1 MGEGRSRNCD
11 LGSPCHYVGD
21 PSTRVV
27 SATGSSIPAK
37 RRRARFRRSDGEGST
52 ASWAGGQNRG
62 GRQNREEDGGNGT
75 LTLTKSSSV
84 TITGKPDK
92 VGSAS
97 GSGTGIM
104 SSNVFSPIQTLG
116 FGLKQILPKKD
127 PLSYLLRAFGPP
139 G

>member
-1 MGEGRSRNCD
+1 M
-11 LGSPCHYVGD
+11 
-21 PSTRVV
+21 
-27 SATGSSIPAK
+27 
-37 RRRARFRRSDGEGST
+37 

-84 TITGKPDK
+84 RIMGKPDM

-97 GSGTGIM
+97 GSGTRIM

-116 FGLKQILPKKD
+116 FGLKQISPKKT
-127 PLSYLLRAFGPP
+127 L
-139 G
+139 

>member
-1 MGEGRSRNCD
+1 M
-11 LGSPCHYVGD
+11 
-21 PSTRVV
+21 
-27 SATGSSIPAK
+27 
-37 RRRARFRRSDGEGST
+37 
-52 ASWAGGQNRG
+52 ASWAGEQNRG

-84 TITGKPDK
+84 RITGKP
-92 VGSAS
+92 
-97 GSGTGIM
+97 
-104 SSNVFSPIQTLG
+104 VFSPIQTLG

>member
-1 MGEGRSRNCD
+1 VGGE
-11 LGSPCHYVGD
+11 
-21 PSTRVV
+21 
-27 SATGSSIPAK
+27 
-37 RRRARFRRSDGEGST
+37 
-52 ASWAGGQNRG
+52 NRG
-62 GRQNREEDGGNGT
+62 GRHNRKEDSGKGT

-84 TITGKPDK
+84 RITGKPDK
-92 VGSAS
+92 VGLAS
-97 GSGTGIM
+97 GSRIGIM